1 MYRGPGRFQQPEN
14 ALKRADELVAVGQPQ
29 AALETLH
36 EVVTSRRFRV
46 WQQSYQKIMMRHV
59 DLCVELKK
67 GRMAKEGLMSYRNSC
82 QNENVKSLEEVIKHL
97 LDESSRRAEEA
108 QATVQASLESIDD
121 LDVDATPED
130 IMLSYVTQEESKDR
144 TDRELVAPWF
154 KFLWESYRSMLE
166 ILRNNAKLEALY
178 AMVATRALRFCLQ
191 YQRSTEFRR
200 LCDILRNHLKNLDLP
215 QRRNMRQEM
224 PDLTKPD
231 TSRRYLETRFEQLRV
246 AAELG
251 MWQEAFRS
259 IEDIFNLIAIS
270 QKSGGK
276 VPTPALMATYYLR
289 MTQIFRMS
297 GSMLYLGFAW
307 FKLYVLFNM
316 HLKTLAQ
323 EELSTMSS
331 AVVLAAISILPFDRQ
346 LETRATDPQLDQDRM
361 VRMANLLGV
370 PHEKHDVAKALSR
383 EALMREIRAKGL
395 LQVVPKEVKEI
406 FDLIEGT
413 FDPLGKCKRLAPL
426 LDKLESLDRPMDL
439 GHKMQVDG
447 AALANFRKP
456 LMETAVLSTLLQ
468 LKQVYSSMR
477 IEAFKELVPFMSF
490 REVEHV
496 IVDAHRCG
504 YIQCRIDHKE
514 GIVTFGPAVHTV
526 EEVAGVMSG
535 LAEHLH
541 KALLM
546 AGVVPDQAR
555 LEAHRDDAVARYV
568 KAAAELNHAAG
579 VRKREMDRRKE
590 AQELALAQQMRQ
602 EREAR
607 EMERM
612 EREREEMRRQ
622 EEERLRRER
631 ERLLAEQE
639 AREQEEA
646 RQLALQRGRTVAL
659 GEKLDKNEL
668 LREEMEERME
678 KHKRLLEKLH
688 KLERT
693 MDHVERARREVEAPK
708 IEAFYAARREED
720 KVFFEEDQRKFL
732 EAHRAAWE
740 RDLTEKERLA
750 RAVGPAEAFRADVM
764 AAREAEFEELQAERE
779 ERVAEERA
787 RRREEVLLARKKAY
801 VQRLRRE
808 EEERV
813 QKEEEEAR
821 RRHEEELRARG
832 VGGAAAPATGPGA
845 EWQQVGARPADG
857 AAAAGKFV
865 PSRRTAAAPPMG
877 GDRPDGDDW
886 RRRPMDDPR
895 ARTGPTEERP
905 RLNLVPR
912 TVERPA
918 EDAARAPGAA
928 RGTGE
933 AAPAGGPV
941 SVPVGSGAPK
951 FVPPVMR
958 GAGSGAPA
966 TTEGP
971 PRLAFV
977 PPGRREGAAPAPGPA
992 AAGPKP
998 ADGPKTEPA
1007 RPAPAAGAPASGPSK
1022 FVPPHLRN
1030 KQ

>member
-1 MYRGPGRFQQPEN
+1 M
-14 ALKRADELVAVGQPQ
+14 
-29 AALETLH
+29 
-36 EVVTSRRFRV
+36 
-46 WQQSYQKIMMRHV
+46 
-59 DLCVELKK
+59 
-67 GRMAKEGLMSYRNSC
+67 
-82 QNENVKSLEEVIKHL
+82 
-97 LDESSRRAEEA
+97 
-108 QATVQASLESIDD
+108 
-121 LDVDATPED
+121 
-130 IMLSYVTQEESKDR
+130 
-144 TDRELVAPWF
+144 
-154 KFLWESYRSMLE
+154 
-166 ILRNNAKLEALY
+166 
-178 AMVATRALRFCLQ
+178 
-191 YQRSTEFRR
+191 
-200 LCDILRNHLKNLDLP
+200 
-215 QRRNMRQEM
+215 
-224 PDLTKPD
+224 
-231 TSRRYLETRFEQLRV
+231 
-246 AAELG
+246 
-251 MWQEAFRS
+251 
-259 IEDIFNLIAIS
+259 
-270 QKSGGK
+270 
-276 VPTPALMATYYLR
+276 
-289 MTQIFRMS
+289 
-297 GSMLYLGFAW
+297 
-307 FKLYVLFNM
+307 
-316 HLKTLAQ
+316 
-323 EELSTMSS
+323 
-331 AVVLAAISILPFDRQ
+331 
-346 LETRATDPQLDQDRM
+346 
-361 VRMANLLGV
+361 
-370 PHEKHDVAKALSR
+370 
-383 EALMREIRAKGL
+383 
-395 LQVVPKEVKEI
+395 
-406 FDLIEGT
+406 
-413 FDPLGKCKRLAPL
+413 
-426 LDKLESLDRPMDL
+426 
-439 GHKMQVDG
+439 
-447 AALANFRKP
+447 
-456 LMETAVLSTLLQ
+456 
-468 LKQVYSSMR
+468 
-477 IEAFKELVPFMSF
+477 
-490 REVEHV
+490 

-877 GDRPDGDDW
+877 GDRPDGEGAASGGCLGGWELAWTVGASVPCVCAELRPLALVRRVCTSLHCHAGDDW